1 MPPPSPDLANETS
14 ALSVGALSSGALPAS
29 LSGRAESA
37 IQDVLSGRR
46 AVSRSLFVLAGPA
59 IVASVAYIDPGNY
72 VTNIQA
78 GARYGYA
85 LLWVVLLANLIAMVF
100 QGLSARLGIVTGC
113 NLAELCRARYP
124 RSAVIPMWIASELAA
139 MATDLAEFV
148 GGAIGLSLLSHIAL
162 LPAMVIMGILTFLLL
177 GLQSR
182 GFRPIELVIA
192 GLVAVISLA
201 YLAELFIAPP
211 RWGPALHGIF
221 VPRLP
226 DGAALGLAIGIVG
239 ATVMPHAIFLHSSLT
254 QDRVRLRNDA
264 ERRRLVRFSDRE
276 VLVALSAAGLVN
288 MAMVAMAA
296 ALHHAGHTDV
306 ADLAGA
312 YRTLIP
318 LLGASA
324 GFLFLISLFAAGL
337 SSSMVATMAGQ
348 VVMQGFTGTSIPLWL
363 RRSITMLPSFV
374 VIGMGVD
381 PTWALVAS
389 QVVLSFVL
397 PLPMI
402 TLLAISRDHDV
413 MGAFRLKGRF
423 FGLSIAMVVVVL
435 GLNAALVVQ
444 TLGLLPG

>member
-1 MPPPSPDLANETS
+1 MPSLPDIVDKPPPVA
-14 ALSVGALSSGALPAS
+14 AG
-29 LSGRAESA
+29 LSGRTERT

-46 AVSRSLFVLAGPA
+46 GVSTSLFALAGPA
-59 IVASVAYIDPGNY
+59 IVASVAYVDPGNY

-78 GARYGYA
+78 GARYGYG

-100 QGLSARLGIVTGC
+100 QGLSARLGIVSGR
-113 NLAELCRARYP
+113 NLAELCRERYP
-124 RSAVIPMWIASELAA
+124 TGAVIPMWLASELAA

-148 GGAIGLSLLSHIAL
+148 GGAIGLSLLAHIAL
-162 LPAMVIMGILTFLLL
+162 LPAMGVMGVLTFLLL

-182 GFRPIELVIA
+182 GFRPIELIIA

-211 RWGPALHGIF
+211 RWGQALHGLL

-226 DGAALGLAIGIVG
+226 DAGALGLAIGIVG
-239 ATVMPHAIFLHSSLT
+239 ATVMPHAIFLHSGLT
-254 QDRVRLRNDA
+254 QSRVALHNDT

-276 VLVALSAAGLVN
+276 VLVALSVAGLVN
-288 MAMVAMAA
+288 IAMVAMAA
-296 ALHHAGHTDV
+296 AFHPGHAEV

-312 YRTLIP
+312 YRTLTP

-324 GFLFLISLFAAGL
+324 GILFLVSLLAAGL

-348 VVMQGFTGTSIPLWL
+348 VVMQGFIGYAIPLWL
-363 RRSITMLPSFV
+363 RRSVTMLPSFV
-374 VIGMGVD
+374 VIGVGVD
-381 PTWALVAS
+381 PTWALIAS

-402 TLLAISRDHDV
+402 TLLAISRDPGV
-413 MGAFRLKGRF
+413 MGAFRLRGRF
-423 FGLSIAMVVVVL
+423 YALSLAMVAIVL
-435 GLNAALVVQ
+435 GLNTALLAQ
-444 TLGLLPG
+444 TFGWLPQ